1 MLNAISEVC
10 FQHIQNRPFGGALL
24 MNLGSYQ
31 YRGAQRE
38 ARVQR
43 KEMA

>member
-1 MLNAISEVC
+1 MLNAVSEVS
-10 FQHIQNRPFGGALL
+10 FPAHTNRPFGGALL
-24 MNLGSYQ
+24 MNLASYQ
-31 YRGAQRE
+31 YRCAERE